1 MTDRLKVE
9 YISPSKLTPYDGNP
23 RIHTEA
29 QIQKLA
35 QHSGIR
41 SSVACFG

>member
-23 RIHTEA
+23 RIHTDT

-35 QHSGIR
+35 ASIQEYG
-41 SSVACFG
+41 VVV